1 MGDMVGDFS
10 DEEMF
15 EDGEEAETNRAVVSA
30 GYRKLMDEIVGR
42 DVELASIENH
52 QLYAIAGQHEAIQPG
67 VSSPGGRDGCHAHQ
81 APVHA
86 AGGADERQHCLV

>member
-1 MGDMVGDFS
+1 MRDMVGDIS

-15 EDGEEAETNRAVVSA
+15 EDGLEVVANSAVVRA
-30 GYRKLMDEIVGR
+30 GYRKLMDEIVGK

-86 AGGADERQHCLV
+86 AGGADECQHCLV